1 MFDWFGKTFGR
12 RKYPTWDD
20 IPPPTDMEK
29 IGADM
34 NKVIPF
40 PEPKAVPWPAPEPE
54 KPAKVFYRMGLTD
67 SNRLAFSMGIMEI
80 TMSKEGVQNMIDQL
94 VVFRDQLKDDD
105 EE

>member
-12 RKYPTWDD
+12 RGYSTEDTASD
-20 IPPPTDMEK
+20 IEK
-29 IGADM
+29 IGTDM
-34 NKVIPF
+34 SKVIPF
-40 PEPKAVPWPAPEPE
+40 PEPKAVPWPAPEPEPE

-94 VVFRDQLKDDD
+94 AVFRDQLKD